1 MQETGN
7 DNLSILRQR
16 LTIRVSRKSLSF
28 STVTPVNIEHPI
40 TFEPYA
46 VKSGISMAANMREA
60 LKTATLPVQGY
71 KMAQVMVESPV
82 LLVPIDMFKEE
93 EMETLYKHSFEGGTN
108 PDKILYNTLPYLNS
122 VAVFPINKD
131 LKMVID
137 DHFTN
142 VIYIA
147 ALTPVWHYLH
157 RRSFTG
163 ARNKLYAYFHDNM
176 IDIFNF
182 HQNRFKYSNQFEV
195 RNYND
200 AIYFILYVWKLL
212 GLRPTHDELHIV
224 GEVPDKT
231 ELTDELKKYLQRV
244 YVINPSG
251 DFNRAPATRIE
262 GMPYDI
268 MTLYTKGR

>member
-7 DNLSILRQR
+7 DNLSTLRQR

-28 STVTPVNIEHPI
+28 STATLANTEQPI

-60 LKTATLPVQGY
+60 LKTATLPLQGY
-71 KMAQVMVESPV
+71 KMAQVMIESPV
-82 LLVPIDMFKEE
+82 LIVPIDKFKEE
-93 EMETLYKHSFEGGTN
+93 EIETLYRHSFVGGTN
-108 PDKILYNTLPYLNS
+108 PDKILYNAMPYLNC

-142 VIYIA
+142 VVYIA
-147 ALTPVWHYLH
+147 AQTPVWHYLH

-163 ARNKLYAYFHDNM
+163 ARNKLYAFFHDGM
-176 IDIFNF
+176 VDIFCF
-182 HQNRFKYSNQFEV
+182 QQNRFKYCNQFEA
-195 RNYND
+195 RHYND

-212 GLRPTHDELHIV
+212 SMRPTHDELHIV
-224 GEVPDKT
+224 GDVPDKT
-231 ELTDELKKYLQRV
+231 EITDELKKYLQRV

-251 DFNRAPATRIE
+251 DFNRAPATKIA

>member
-7 DNLSILRQR
+7 DNLKTLRQR
-16 LTIRVSRKSLSF
+16 LTIRVGGKSLSF
-28 STVTPVNIEHPI
+28 STATLTNAEQPI
-40 TFEPYA
+40 TFEPYT

-71 KMAQVMVESPV
+71 KMAQVMIESPV
-82 LLVPIDMFKEE
+82 LLVPLDKFKEE
-93 EMETLYKHSFEGGTN
+93 EIDTLYKHSFVGGTN
-108 PDKILYNTLPYLNS
+108 PDKILYNALPYLNC

-137 DHFTN
+137 DHFAN
-142 VIYIA
+142 VVYIA
-147 ALTPVWHYLH
+147 ASVPVWHYLH

-163 ARNKLYAYFHDNM
+163 ARSKLYAYFHDGM
-176 IDIFNF
+176 VDIFSF
-182 HQNRFKYSNQFEV
+182 QQNRFKYSNQFEV
-195 RNYND
+195 RHYND
-200 AIYFILYVWKLL
+200 AIYFILYVWRLL
-212 GLRPTHDELHIV
+212 GLRPTHDELHFV

-231 ELTDELKKYLQRV
+231 AMTAELKKYLQRV
-244 YVINPSG
+244 YAINPSG